1 MINRITLESV
11 ASAFRS
17 LLSSP
22 GRTFLTSLGMA
33 IGVTAT
39 VTVVSIIS
47 GFNAQINDRFDG
59 FGANSL
65 TIQPKNSFEDQ
76 LKGRVAYLRY
86 EDLDLIARRIHGIS
100 NITPEM
106 SVFGQFRG
114 TVKFK
119 GKTTI
124 TDVKGTASTWQDLL
138 RTYPDQG
145 RFLAASDDDG
155 RRRVAVIGKS
165 VAAQLDMPDNPVG
178 EFIQLGSG
186 WAKVVG
192 VLERRGKSFGMDQD
206 DLVLVPFSTGRAMSS
221 RERDPSFWIQ
231 LEVDDP
237 SRIPETIE
245 RIRRLLRES
254 RGISDEVD
262 EDFEVQASTQ
272 FMEAFN
278 EMSLSISLISG
289 GIMAISMLVGGIG
302 IMNMMLVSVAE
313 RTREIGILKA
323 LGATR
328 QWIVVMFLSEAVMMG
343 LAGCVLGLGAS
354 LLAIFGLGFIP
365 GFPTPST
372 PVWAVAVSMGFCI
385 LIGGSFGVI
394 PAVKAANMEPIEAMR
409 SI

>member
-1 MINRITLESV
+1 MTNRILFESV
-11 ASAFRS
+11 IAAFRS
-17 LLSSP
+17 LVASP
-22 GRTFLTSLGMA
+22 GHTFLTSLGVA

-39 VTVVSIIS
+39 ITVVAIIA
-47 GFNAQINDRFDG
+47 GFNTQINERFEG
-59 FGANSL
+59 FGANSV

-76 LKGRVAYLRY
+76 LKGRIAYLRY
-86 EDLDLIARRIHGIS
+86 DELDLIAKRIHGIS

-114 TVKFK
+114 SVQYK
-119 GKTTI
+119 GKSTV
-124 TDVKGTASTWQDLL
+124 TDVKGTASSWQDLL

-145 RFLAASDDDG
+145 RFLVASDDEA

-165 VAAQLDMPDNPVG
+165 VASHLDMPDSPVG
-178 EFIQLGSG
+178 EYIQLGSG

-192 VLERRGKSFGMDQD
+192 VLEQRGKSFGIDQD
-206 DLVLVPFSTGRAMSS
+206 DLILVPFSTGRAMSS
-221 RERDPSFWIQ
+221 RVRDPSFWIQ

-237 SRIPETIE
+237 TRMTETIE
-245 RIRRLLRES
+245 RIRQLLRQS
-254 RGISDEVD
+254 RGIAEEED
-262 EDFEVQASTQ
+262 EDFEVQTSTQ
-272 FMEAFN
+272 FMDAFN
-278 EMSLSISLISG
+278 EMTLSISLISG

-328 QWIVVMFLSEAVMMG
+328 NWIVVMFLSEAVMMA
-343 LAGCVLGLGAS
+343 LVGCLLGL
-354 LLAIFGLGFIP
+354 LLSTVATLGVGLIP
-365 GFPTPST
+365 GFPPPST
-372 PVWAVAVSMGFCI
+372 PLWAIGLSMSFCV

-409 SI
+409 RI

>member
-1 MINRITLESV
+1 MIDRILLESV
-11 ASAFRS
+11 SAAFRS
-17 LLSSP
+17 LLASP
-22 GRTFLTSLGMA
+22 GRTVLTSLGVA

-39 VTVVSIIS
+39 ITVVSIIA
-47 GFNAQINDRFDG
+47 GFNTQINERFEG
-59 FGANSL
+59 FGANSV

-76 LKGRVAYLRY
+76 LKGRIAYLRY
-86 EDLDLIARRIHGIS
+86 EELDLVARRVHGIS

-114 TVKFK
+114 TVQYK
-119 GKTTI
+119 GKSTI
-124 TDVKGTASTWQDLL
+124 TDVKGTASSWQNLL
-138 RTYPDQG
+138 RTYPEKG
-145 RFLAASDDDG
+145 RFLVASDDEA
-155 RRRVAVIGKS
+155 RRRVAVIGPS
-165 VAAQLDMPDNPVG
+165 VAKQLKMPDNPIG
-178 EFIQLGSG
+178 EYIQVGSG

-192 VLERRGKSFGMDQD
+192 VLERRGKSFGVDQD
-206 DLVLVPFSTGRAMSS
+206 DLVLMPFSTGRAMSS

-237 SRIPETIE
+237 ARMSDTIE
-245 RIRRLLRES
+245 RIRQLLRQS
-254 RGISDEVD
+254 RGIADDEE
-262 EDFEVQASTQ
+262 EDFEVQTSTQ
-272 FMEAFN
+272 FMDAFN

-328 QWIVVMFLSEAVMMG
+328 NWIVVMFLSEAVMMA
-343 LAGCVLGLGAS
+343 LAGCLLGL
-354 LLAIFGLGFIP
+354 LLSTVAIMGVGLIP
-365 GFPTPST
+365 GFPPPST
-372 PVWAVAVSMGFCI
+372 PLWAIGLSMGFCV

-409 SI
+409 RS